1 MLRSALV
8 VLGIGAVVVGLEPV
22 TLAQTATPS
31 RANDNSV
38 TLSGESLQI
47 ESRTISDFQ
56 NFFDDGTPQV
66 TQPNSATSVGRI
78 TQSESD
84 SSIGEELGIDQ
95 QVDVIVGDTLNGPT
109 TPATFRAG
117 ELDNERVRVQLQL
130 GQ

>member
-1 MLRSALV
+1 MLRRSLV
-8 VLGIGAVVVGLEPV
+8 VLGIGAVVVGLAPV

-66 TQPNSATSVGRI
+66 TQPNSATSVGRL
-78 TQSESD
+78 TRSES
-84 SSIGEELGIDQ
+84 SLSIGEDLGIDE
-95 QVDVIVGDTLNGPT
+95 QVDVVVGDTLNGSA
-109 TPATFRAG
+109 TPATFRSG